1 MSFSFSIKK
10 ENELVLVS
18 LEGNLMSKQQIQSL
32 LDEIDFYF
40 NEGLKKIIIDLS
52 EMQYMNSTGL
62 SILINIFTQARNK
75 GGEVVITNIPEKIN
89 QLLVITKLNSIFN
102 IEETVEDAKKVLI

>member
-1 MSFSFSIKK
+1 MSFSFDIEKADG
-10 ENELVLVS
+10 LMLIS
-18 LEGNLMSKQQIQSL
+18 LKGNLMSREQAQTL
-32 LDEIDFYF
+32 LNEIDFFF

-75 GGEVVITNIPEKIN
+75 GGEVVIANIPEKIN
-89 QLLVITKLNSIFN
+89 QLLIITKLNSIFN
-102 IEETVEDAKKVLI
+102 IEETVEDAKKILI